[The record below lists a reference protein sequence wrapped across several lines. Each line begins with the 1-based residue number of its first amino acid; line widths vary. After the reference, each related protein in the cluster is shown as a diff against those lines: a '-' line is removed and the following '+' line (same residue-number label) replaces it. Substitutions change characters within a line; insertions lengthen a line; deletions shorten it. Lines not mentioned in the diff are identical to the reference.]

1 MSKITKPTKTV
12 RRHRDAPAN
21 WQFRARPDGT
31 GKPRWIPSPTLR
43 KAGWKPRDLK
53 DATGAFLSE
62 GLSRDAARAINHQ
75 VEAWRAGRLVAA
87 EFAAMAPEG
96 AAETVGS
103 VLPQA
108 VDRLSIGRLI
118 DAFVGVRDPAT
129 GEWKDA
135 SREFAKLKP
144 STQRGYRTSLKRGV
158 DTLAGF
164 VVLPAADDPDA
175 LDRYTLAVATVRASK
190 VTILQPAETPTGMVN
205 LLYTAYWAL
214 HDKAGVH
221 QAYAVLAA
229 WSAFLKWAQKHQS
242 ASIRRSWA
250 AEVSRD
256 TPPGRI
262 RPLTWPEVK
271 ALVTAADAMGLPSIG
286 DAVVLGVD
294 LSWSQVDRL
303 SLTWDR
309 LKDGRAFTG
318 ADGRQKTG
326 RVGGTPLTILGRARV
341 ARILERQRAM
351 PARPTH
357 VLWCELTDRP
367 WQGAHYRSKF
377 ADVRAEAAKA
387 CPSLLVGPASDPAKG
402 AGDADLRDTAF
413 TWMKNAGLSDDGI
426 ASRTLQS
433 RKHIGELGDAAYGEI
448 GPEISDPA
456 MRQFEAYLNKI
467 GAVL

>member
-1 MSKITKPTKTV
+1 MSKVQNRV
-12 RRHRDAPAN
+12 RRHADAPAN
-21 WQFRARPDGT
+21 WQWRPRPDGS
-31 GKPRWIPSPTLR
+31 GRPRWIPSPTLR

-62 GLSRDAARAINHQ
+62 GLSRDAARAINAQ
-75 VEAWRAGRLVAA
+75 VAAWRAGQLVSADVAA
-87 EFAAMAPEG
+87 IAPPG
-96 AAETVGS
+96 AAEAAGA

-108 VDRLSIGRLI
+108 VDRLSIGRLL
-118 DAFVGVRDPAT
+118 DAYQGVHDPRARAWS
-129 GEWKDA
+129 GA
-135 SREFAKLKP
+135 AREFDKLKP
-144 STQRGYRTSLKRGV
+144 STRAAYRKSLKRLV

-164 VVLPAADDPDA
+164 AVLPDADDPDA
-175 LDRYTLAVATVRASK
+175 LDRYTLAVATVRASR

-205 LLYTAYWAL
+205 LLYDAYWGL

-229 WSAFLKWAQKHQS
+229 ASAWLKWCQKHQS
-242 ASIRRSWA
+242 ATVRRSWA

-262 RPLTWPEVK
+262 RPLTWPEVR
-271 ALVTAADAMGLPSIG
+271 ALVEAADAMGLPSIG
-286 DAVVLGVD
+286 DAVVLGID
-294 LSWSQVDRL
+294 LSWSQIDRL

-318 ADGRQKTG
+318 VEGRQKTG
-326 RVGGTPLTILGRARV
+326 RVGGTPLTALGRTRV
-341 ARILERQRAM
+341 AAILERQRAM
-351 PARPTH
+351 AARPTH
-357 VLWCELTDRP
+357 VLWCELSERP
-367 WQGAHYRSKF
+367 WEGDHYRKQF
-377 ADVRAEAAKA
+377 ARVRARAALA
-387 CPSLLVGPASDPAKG
+387 CPSLLVGPGSDPAKG

-456 MRQFEAYLNKI
+456 MRQFDAYLSRI